1 MSCRLPEGYDAEEIM
16 ETYLNT
22 VMPLHKDF
30 VYFDDVVNMMCLCD
44 PKMTTRQI
52 RVYTVLLKKVMRFC
66 LVKKNLSVSFLG
78 DGNLSLKRKD
88 LRVRLQK
95 NEDLTKQK

>member
-1 MSCRLPEGYDAEEIM
+1 
-16 ETYLNT
+16 
-22 VMPLHKDF
+22 
-30 VYFDDVVNMMCLCD
+30 
-44 PKMTTRQI
+44 
-52 RVYTVLLKKVMRFC
+52 

-88 LRVRLQK
+88 SKVRLQK